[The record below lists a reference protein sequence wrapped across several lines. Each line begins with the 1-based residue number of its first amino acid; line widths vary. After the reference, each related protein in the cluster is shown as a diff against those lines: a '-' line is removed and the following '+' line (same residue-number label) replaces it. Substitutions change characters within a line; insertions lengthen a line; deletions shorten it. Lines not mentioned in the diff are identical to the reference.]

1 MKTLDEIRAELEEQ
15 LRARQG
21 EVNLIR
27 AALAAMESPQAALDE
42 LDAAYDELLSGGAGE
57 AGWLPPPVKL
67 SDVQVPE
74 AEAQRVHDELDHE
87 AHGGEKSHSEALTTK
102 ARDAIL
108 IVKTNKGGVVTVETL
123 QAQLECSKTWA
134 RVQLRAAE
142 AKGMVEQ
149 IGEFERGKTMEF
161 RYVVPSAQA
170 AARSRHAVKSR
181 RDRAVP
187 GTGRQSND
195 TKNKRELKKI
205 AKDAG
210 VPVTETKGGH
220 TKIGNRTVS
229 KTGSGRR
236 RANVEAEI
244 RRQAS
249 AS

>member
-1 MKTLDEIRAELEEQ
+1 MTDDDPELRE
-15 LRARQG
+15 RG
-21 EVNLIR
+21 DI
-27 AALAAMESPQAALDE
+27 
-42 LDAAYDELLSGGAGE
+42 SGWSSGIADDY
-57 AGWLPPPVKL
+57 LPPPVKL

-74 AEAQRVHDELDHE
+74 DEAQHVHDELDKE
-87 AHGGEKSHSEALTTK
+87 AHGGEKSRSEPLTTA

-108 IVKTNKGGVVTVETL
+108 IVKTNKGGLVTVETL

-134 RVQLRAAE
+134 RMQLRAAE

-149 IGEFERGKTMEF
+149 ITEYVPGKTMEF

-170 AARSRHAVKSR
+170 AARSRHAATKS

-187 GTGRQSND
+187 GTGRKTHD
-195 TKNKRELKKI
+195 TKNKRELKKM
-205 AKDAG
+205 AEDAG
-210 VPVTETKGGH
+210 VPVKETKGGH
-220 TKIGNRTVS
+220 TVIGKRSVS

-249 AS
+249 A